1 MLIFVG
7 TLTFTAKQTASIT
20 LKMKNQE
27 GEIKLQKAIDFQFKS
42 LLLLFFFI
50 MLYVHVPGK
59 KKVTVSYCILLY
71 HISKEIGKL
80 LGNL

>member
-1 MLIFVG
+1 
-7 TLTFTAKQTASIT
+7 
-20 LKMKNQE
+20 MKNQE

-59 KKVTVSYCILLY
+59 KKVNVSYCILLY